1 MAWNE
6 PVQAF
11 PRPTGTEA
19 LGIDQAQRA
28 FMARVYR
35 WMFLGLGVTGVVALY
50 TASSPSIL
58 RAVLPMMWPLL
69 IGELVLVAALSWAA
83 PRMTGALSAGLFLL
97 YSAVNGLTFSVIF
110 LYYQLASIGQSF
122 LLTAGLFGA
131 LSVYATVTK
140 RDLSAWRTF
149 LFIGL
154 IGVVIAGF
162 IQIFWHNQGFSFV
175 WSCACVVVFAGLTAY
190 DTQKLRGLYAGA
202 GYRSATSLSVTGALM
217 LYLDFINLF
226 LALLRLFGRRR

>member
-11 PRPTGTEA
+11 PRTTGTEA

-50 TASSPSIL
+50 TASSPSVL

-110 LYYQLASIGQSF
+110 LYYQLRLRDGDQTGPERVAN
-122 LLTAGLFGA
+122 LLVHRPDWGGDRRLHST
-131 LSVYATVTK
+131 
-140 RDLSAWRTF
+140 
-149 LFIGL
+149 I
-154 IGVVIAGF
+154 
-162 IQIFWHNQGFSFV
+162 
-175 WSCACVVVFAGLTAY
+175 
-190 DTQKLRGLYAGA
+190 
-202 GYRSATSLSVTGALM
+202 
-217 LYLDFINLF
+217 
-226 LALLRLFGRRR
+226 LA